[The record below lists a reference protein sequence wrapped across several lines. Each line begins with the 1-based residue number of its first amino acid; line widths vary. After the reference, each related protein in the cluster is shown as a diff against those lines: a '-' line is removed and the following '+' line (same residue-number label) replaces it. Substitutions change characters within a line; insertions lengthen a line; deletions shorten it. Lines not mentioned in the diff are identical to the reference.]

1 MLGVC
6 QTKVLTSTS
15 VCIYPPTYKQTN
27 KHVSS
32 REGSRLCDGL
42 APAHTS
48 VSWIF
53 FVYANILLSF
63 ILLHYVSVEFV
74 LCFFCVFYCFTVF
87 FLAITELI
95 FHKFPIDP
103 VAFVLDVS

>member
-32 REGSRLCDGL
+32 REGSRLSDGL

-74 LCFFCVFYCFTVF
+74 LCFFCVFTVLLF
-87 FLAITELI
+87 SFLQSLSSYFIN
-95 FHKFPIDP
+95 FQ
-103 VAFVLDVS
+103 

>member
-32 REGSRLCDGL
+32 REGSRLSDGL

-48 VSWIF
+48 VSWIS
-53 FVYANILLSF
+53 VYANILLSF

-74 LCFFCVFYCFTVF
+74 LCFFCVFLLFYCFRSCN
-87 FLAITELI
+87 
-95 FHKFPIDP
+95 H
-103 VAFVLDVS
+103 

>member
-32 REGSRLCDGL
+32 REGSRLSDGL

-48 VSWIF
+48 VSWIYLYISEHSAKLY
-53 FVYANILLSF
+53 FVALR
-63 ILLHYVSVEFV
+63 
-74 LCFFCVFYCFTVF
+74 FC
-87 FLAITELI
+87 
-95 FHKFPIDP
+95 
-103 VAFVLDVS
+103 